1 MPEERLTRDQ
11 IPVDQTWNLGDIF
24 ASPAHWREDVAR
36 IQGDI
41 QAVAAFKGR
50 LGDGAAV
57 LLACLEAHE
66 TLMAHLD
73 RIRMYA
79 YFTLSADGSLP
90 ENQAMAEQAEALIA
104 DVDASRSFLKS
115 DLTALPGGTVE
126 RYLTE
131 EPKCAVFRA
140 LLDEIL
146 LTRTHRLRPE
156 TEEVLAALGEVLKAP
171 NTIWQ
176 LATAVDMT
184 CAPAYD
190 ANGAAVPVSIAA
202 YSSAHARSTDRMLR
216 RSAFAS
222 LTAGLNRQ
230 KATLATTLAT
240 HIKQNVVLARA
251 RGYASATE
259 MVLAHQQVP
268 DAVYHSVLDV
278 IHDEIAPHARR
289 LARLRASA
297 LGLEKLQRY
306 DLEAPIN
313 PEYAPTISFEESGRQ
328 IRETLRPFGE
338 EYGTIIAD
346 AFGKRWID
354 RADNVGKRS
363 GAFSWGVYGV
373 HPYVFLTW
381 RDTYRNAFTLAHE
394 LGHTGHYELSMRSL
408 PRSTISQDAFTV
420 IVEAPSTANE
430 LLLGQ
435 HLLNNTTDPQHRR
448 WLLVQL
454 AETFTTNMVGAM
466 LSAHFERRLYGL
478 AEAGKPLNASTLM
491 EVQGDVLERF
501 YGDTVE
507 IDDGARLGWAQM
519 PHFYMSI
526 FLYSYSAGL
535 ASGYAAV
542 QAMREEGQPAVDRW
556 LRMLT
561 LGNSRPPITLLREAG
576 ADLTN
581 PETLRQAVRYFGTL
595 VDELEQGTPA

>member
-1 MPEERLTRDQ
+1 MTRDR

-24 ASPAHWREDVAR
+24 ASPAHWHEDVAR
-36 IQGDI
+36 IWGDI

-79 YFTLSADGSLP
+79 YFSLSADGSLP

-115 DLTALPGGTVE
+115 DLTALPDGTVE

-131 EPKCAVFRA
+131 EPKCAAFRA

-171 NTIWQ
+171 TTIWQ

-184 CAPAYD
+184 CAPAHD

-202 YSSAHARSTDRMLR
+202 YSSAHACSTDRVLR

-222 LTAGLNRQ
+222 LTAGLSSQ

-268 DAVYHSVLDV
+268 NGVYQSVLDV

-289 LARLRASA
+289 LARLRARA
-297 LGLEKLQRY
+297 LGLEKLHRY
-306 DLEAPIN
+306 DLEAPID

-381 RDTYRNAFTLAHE
+381 GDTYRNAFTLAHE

-420 IVEAPSTANE
+420 LVEAPSTANE

-478 AEAGKPLNASTLM
+478 AEAGKPLNASALM

-556 LRMLT
+556 LRMLA

>member
-36 IQGDI
+36 IRGDI

-240 HIKQNVVLARA
+240 HIKQNVVLART

-381 RDTYRNAFTLAHE
+381 SDTYRNAFTLAHE

-420 IVEAPSTANE
+420 LVEAPSTANE

-561 LGNSRPPITLLREAG
+561 LGNSQPPITLLQEAG

-595 VDELEQGTPA
+595 VDELEQGAPA

>member
-36 IQGDI
+36 IRGDI

-115 DLTALPGGTVE
+115 DLTALPDGTVE

-240 HIKQNVVLARA
+240 HIKQNVVLART

-381 RDTYRNAFTLAHE
+381 SDTYRNAFTLAHE

-420 IVEAPSTANE
+420 LVEAPSTANE

-542 QAMREEGQPAVDRW
+542 QAMREEGQTAVDRW

-561 LGNSRPPITLLREAG
+561 LGNSQPPITLLQEAG

-595 VDELEQGTPA
+595 VDELEQGAPA

>member
-1 MPEERLTRDQ
+1 MPEERVTRDR

-36 IQGDI
+36 IGGDI

-66 TLMAHLD
+66 TLMANLD

-79 YFTLSADGSLP
+79 YFSLSADGSLP

-104 DVDASRSFLKS
+104 DVDASRSFLQS
-115 DLTALPGGTVE
+115 DLTALPDGTVE

-131 EPKCAVFRA
+131 EPKCAAFRA

-171 NTIWQ
+171 TTIWQ

-184 CAPAYD
+184 CAPARD

-202 YSSAHARSTDRMLR
+202 YSSAHARSTDRVLR

-222 LTAGLNRQ
+222 LTAGLSSQ

-268 DAVYHSVLDV
+268 DAVYQSVLDV

-289 LARLRASA
+289 LARLRARA
-297 LGLEKLQRY
+297 LGLEKLHRY
-306 DLEAPIN
+306 DLEAPID
-313 PEYAPTISFEESGRQ
+313 PEYAPAISFEESGRQ

-381 RDTYRNAFTLAHE
+381 GDTYRNAFTLAHE

-420 IVEAPSTANE
+420 MVEAPSTVNE

-435 HLLNNTTDPQHRR
+435 HLLNNTTDPRHRR

-491 EVQGDVLERF
+491 DVQGDVLERF

-535 ASGYAAV
+535 ASGYAVV

>member
-36 IQGDI
+36 IRGDI

-50 LGDGAAV
+50 LGDGAPV

-240 HIKQNVVLARA
+240 HIKQNVVLART

-381 RDTYRNAFTLAHE
+381 SDTYRNAFTLAHE

-420 IVEAPSTANE
+420 LVEAPSTANE

-561 LGNSRPPITLLREAG
+561 LGNSQPPITLLQEAG

-595 VDELEQGTPA
+595 VDELEQGAPA

>member
-1 MPEERLTRDQ
+1 VPAERLTRDH

-24 ASPAHWREDVAR
+24 ASPRHWREGVAQ
-36 IQGDI
+36 IQDDI
-41 QAVAAFKGR
+41 RTVAAFKGR
-50 LGDGAAV
+50 LGDGASV

-66 TLMAHLD
+66 TLMARLD

-79 YFTLSADGSLP
+79 YFSLSADGSLP
-90 ENQAMAEQAEALIA
+90 ENQAMAEQSEALIA
-104 DVDASRSFLKS
+104 DVDAARSFLKS
-115 DLTALPGGTVE
+115 EITALPDGTVE
-126 RYLTE
+126 RYLSE
-131 EPKCAVFRA
+131 EPKCAIFHA

-146 LTRTHRLRPE
+146 LTRGHRLLPE
-156 TEEVLAALGEVLKAP
+156 TEEVLAGLGEVLKAP

-184 CAPAYD
+184 CDPAHD
-190 ANGAAVPVSIAA
+190 ADGTAVPVSIAA
-202 YSSAHARSTDRMLR
+202 YSSAHSRSTDRTLR
-216 RSAFAS
+216 RSAYES
-222 LTAGLNRQ
+222 LTSGLNRH
-230 KATLATTLAT
+230 KATLATTLTT

-251 RGYASATE
+251 RGYGSATE

-268 DAVYHSVLDV
+268 NAVYQNVLDV
-278 IHDEIAPHARR
+278 IHDEIAPHTRR
-289 LARLRASA
+289 LVRLRARA
-297 LGLEKLQRY
+297 LGLDKLHRY
-306 DLEAPIN
+306 DLDAPID
-313 PEYAPTISFEESGRQ
+313 PEYAPSISFEESGQQ

-346 AFGKRWID
+346 AFNKRWID

-373 HPYVFLTW
+373 HPYAFVTW

-394 LGHTGHYELSMRSL
+394 LGHTGHYELSMRSQ

-420 IVEAPSTANE
+420 MVEAPSTANE

-448 WLLVQL
+448 WLLMQL
-454 AETFTTNMVGAM
+454 AETFTGNMGRSLLA
-466 LSAHFERRLYGL
+466 ARFERRIYEL
-478 AEAGKPLNASTLM
+478 AEAGKPLNAATLM

-519 PHFYMSI
+519 PHFYMSV

-535 ASGYAAV
+535 ASGYAV
-542 QAMREEGQPAVDRW
+542 VKAMREEGRPAVDRW
-556 LRMLT
+556 VHMLRQ
-561 LGNSRPPITLLREAG
+561 GNSKPPTTLLQEAG

-595 VDELEQGTPA
+595 VDELEQETPA